1 MQVIEKLLLELPST
15 APIGL
20 EDALTRYWNADIGPR
35 PQTDAPV
42 RTSRWQWLSDTLKNM
57 LHIRGLQQPG
67 LTEPARET
75 LAQIVR
81 WPDREQRFSHNV
93 PPVYA
98 YSLESTVTQGTSN
111 SVLPSNE
118 ILLLHY
124 TRYGLVIVLCSPGSA
139 VQSFE
144 SMEAFNRYW
153 GERIASRYVVDSVTC
168 QRYEIDGHAFDTQ
181 AAMILEQQL
190 ADVQA
195 VQLPSRIGLPDLKTL
210 YSELSDPARYLHD
223 APRLTPETSAR
234 LGPLLPEWLKK
245 PPSSIEQ
252 RSSDAAWHWPAS
264 SNALKDVPHSAT
276 SRLLPQTSC
285 SRRWARLTTAARP
298 RCNPVTTN
306 PTMWY

>member
-1 MQVIEKLLLELPST
+1 MPLS
-15 APIGL
+15 APAAGNGS
-20 EDALTRYWNADIGPR
+20 ATHS
-35 PQTDAPV
+35 
-42 RTSRWQWLSDTLKNM
+42 RTCCISG
-57 LHIRGLQQPG
+57 GLQQPG

-98 YSLESTVTQGTSN
+98 YSLESTVTQGTSS

-144 SMEAFNRYW
+144 SMEAFNQYW
-153 GERIASRYVVDSVTC
+153 GERIASRYVVDTVTC

-245 PPSSIEQ
+245 SLRR
-252 RSSDAAWHWPAS
+252 RSSNVPAMQPGTGQPQ
-264 SNALKDVPHSAT
+264 ATHSRT
-276 SRLLPQTSC
+276 SRTQRHQGFYLGRIAHADGQD
-285 SRRWARLTTAARP
+285 
-298 RCNPVTTN
+298 
-306 PTMWY
+306 